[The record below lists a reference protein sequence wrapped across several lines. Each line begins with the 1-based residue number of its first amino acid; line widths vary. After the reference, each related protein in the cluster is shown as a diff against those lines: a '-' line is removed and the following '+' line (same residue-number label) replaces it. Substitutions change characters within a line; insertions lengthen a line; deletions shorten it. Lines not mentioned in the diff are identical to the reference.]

1 MTFDADNRARLE
13 EHAAAASEL
22 IKQGE
27 YRTAIEHLTL
37 VLQEAPN
44 DTKALWELAMAY
56 TNLDRNHAA
65 LAVLKRLSGLISSSG
80 ELCTAIGCVLIRLAR
95 FQEAKVYLL
104 RAYAADHDNAL
115 ILRNL
120 GHAYQGLGE
129 VCSAEQALLAAHE
142 LDPDDNRT
150 VHALAQF
157 YMRKRDTRMA
167 EHWVKL
173 LLSRS
178 APIALARDAEKWL
191 LRIQSGWA

>member
-1 MTFDADNRARLE
+1 MTFDADNRAKLE

-27 YRTAIEHLTL
+27 YHAAIEHLTL
-37 VLQEAPN
+37 VLQEAPQ
-44 DTKALWELAMAY
+44 DAKALWELAMAY

-65 LAVLKRLSGLISSSG
+65 LAVLQRLSRLVPGSG
-80 ELCTAIGCVLIRLAR
+80 ELWTAIGCVLIRLGR

-104 RAYAADHDNAL
+104 RAYEADQGNAL

-129 VCSAEQALLAAHE
+129 VCFAEQALLAAHR

-157 YMRKRDTRMA
+157 YMRKRDTCMA
-167 EHWVKL
+167 EHWVRL

-178 APIALARDAEKWL
+178 APTALAHDAEQWL